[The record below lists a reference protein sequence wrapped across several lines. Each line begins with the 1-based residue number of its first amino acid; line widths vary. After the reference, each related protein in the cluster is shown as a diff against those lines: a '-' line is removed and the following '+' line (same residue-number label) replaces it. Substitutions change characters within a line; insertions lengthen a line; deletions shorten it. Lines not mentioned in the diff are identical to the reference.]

1 MFSILFSAY
10 YLLRTSFAYTR
21 KEKWRADMEVSLKE
35 MIRKKDINQ
44 LYGNDLRNA
53 AYKGQIPL
61 FTYMDDMHRMDIVRS
76 TEPQSYHPSQVPR
89 GDDKI

>member
-1 MFSILFSAY
+1 MDL
-10 YLLRTSFAYTR
+10 
-21 KEKWRADMEVSLKE
+21 SLKE
-35 MIRKKDINQ
+35 MIRKKEANQ

-61 FTYMDDMHRMDIVRS
+61 FTYMGEMHRMDIVRS
-76 TEPQSYHPSQVPR
+76 TEPSTYHPSRVPR

>member
-1 MFSILFSAY
+1 MDL
-10 YLLRTSFAYTR
+10 
-21 KEKWRADMEVSLKE
+21 SLKE
-35 MIRKKDINQ
+35 MIRKKEANQ

-61 FTYMDDMHRMDIVRS
+61 FTYIDDMHRMDIVRS
-76 TEPQSYHPSQVPR
+76 TEPATYHPNSVPR

>member
-1 MFSILFSAY
+1 
-10 YLLRTSFAYTR
+10 
-21 KEKWRADMEVSLKE
+21 MEVSLKE
-35 MIRKKDINQ
+35 MIRKMDANQ

-61 FTYMDDMHRMDIVRS
+61 FTYMDGMHSMDITRS
-76 TEPQSYHPSQVPR
+76 ASTDNPSYQSNNNNRDHHRR

>member
-1 MFSILFSAY
+1 
-10 YLLRTSFAYTR
+10 
-21 KEKWRADMEVSLKE
+21 MEVTLKE
-35 MIRKKDINQ
+35 MIRKKEAAQ

-61 FTYMDDMHRMDIVRS
+61 FTYMDDMHRMDIVRR
-76 TEPQSYHPSQVPR
+76 TEPSAYHPSSVPR